1 MAPRLTQGDNLVAKE
16 YYEVLGVSEDAS
28 QDEIKKAYRKKAKKY
43 HPDSNKDT
51 ADEEKFKKI
60 NKAYDVLSDEEKKKK
75 YDRFGKQ
82 GVSGN
87 ARAGQQRAA
96 SNFQDIFEQI
106 FGGGGRG
113 RRGSREAQGDNL
125 KVQTSISLEEAYKG
139 VEKTFKVSRKSE
151 CPECDGSGAENGNTS
166 TCSNCSGRGKVEQV
180 RRTPLGRAR
189 QVVECPECNGTG
201 DIPEEACSECN
212 GSGITEKDDEIT
224 VDIPE
229 GVKDGQRLRVSGKG
243 HTARNG
249 NSGDLYIF
257 VTVEPHDSLE
267 RRDSD
272 LYTTVKIGVGD
283 AALGTKVEVPHPEGK
298 ISVDVP
304 KGTQPGQVMRVEGKG
319 MPGGWGSG
327 DLYVKVD
334 VEIPEKL
341 TEEQEKVMEE
351 LRETERNEKN
361 FFESVKDFIS

>member
-1 MAPRLTQGDNLVAKE
+1 MAKE
-16 YYEVLGVSEDAS
+16 YYETLGVSEDAS

-60 NKAYDVLSDEEKKKK
+60 NKAYDVLSDEEKRKK

-82 GVSGN
+82 GVKGSSSRG
-87 ARAGQQRAA
+87 RRQAA

-106 FGGGGRG
+106 FGGGGFGGRG
-113 RRGSREAQGDNL
+113 QREAQGENL
-125 KVQTSISLEEAYKG
+125 KVQTTISLEEAYHG
-139 VEKTFKVSRKSE
+139 VEKTFKVQRKSE
-151 CPECDGSGAENGNTS
+151 CDSCNGSGAENGNTS
-166 TCSNCSGRGKVEQV
+166 TCSNCRGRGKIEEV

-201 DIPEEACSECN
+201 DIPEEKCSECN
-212 GSGITEKDDEIT
+212 GSGITENEEEIT

-229 GVKDGQRLRVSGKG
+229 GVKDGQRLRVNGKG

-257 VTVEPHDSLE
+257 VSVEAHDSLE
-267 RRDSD
+267 KKDSD

-283 AALGTKVEVPHPEGK
+283 AALGTKVEVPHPESK

-304 KGTQPGQVMRVEGKG
+304 AGTQPGQVMRVSGKG
-319 MPGGWGSG
+319 MPSGWGSG
-327 DLYVKVD
+327 DLYVKIDVD
-334 VEIPEKL
+334 IPEYL
-341 TEEQEKVMEE
+341 TDEQEEVMEE
-351 LRETERNEKN
+351 LRETGSNEKS
-361 FFESVKDFIS
+361 FFESVKDFIN

>member
-1 MAPRLTQGDNLVAKE
+1 MAKE
-16 YYEVLGVSEDAS
+16 YYETLGVSEDAS
-28 QDEIKKAYRKKAKKY
+28 QEEIKKAYRKKAKKF
-43 HPDSNKDT
+43 HPDSNSDT

-60 NKAYDVLSDEEKKKK
+60 NKAYDVLSDEEKRKK

-82 GVSGN
+82 GVKGSSSRG
-87 ARAGQQRAA
+87 RRQAA

-106 FGGGGRG
+106 FGGGSRG
-113 RRGSREAQGDNL
+113 RRSKEARGENL
-125 KVQTSISLEEAYKG
+125 KVQTTVPLEEAYKG
-139 VEKTFKVSRKSE
+139 VEKTFKVQRKSE
-151 CPECDGSGAENGNTS
+151 CPECDGSGAEDGNTS
-166 TCSNCSGRGKVEQV
+166 TCSNCSGRGKVEEV

-189 QVVECPECNGTG
+189 QVIECPECNGTG
-201 DIPEEACSECN
+201 DIPEEKCSECK
-212 GSGITEKDDEIT
+212 GSGITEKEEEIT

-229 GVKDGQRLRVSGKG
+229 GVKDGQRLRVKGKG

-249 NSGDLYIF
+249 NSGDLYIY

-283 AALGTKVEVPHPEGK
+283 ASLGTKVKVPHPEGK

-304 KGTQPGQVMRVEGKG
+304 EGTQPGQVMRVSGKG
-319 MPGGWGSG
+319 MPSGWGSG
-327 DLYVKVD
+327 DLYVKID

-341 TEEQEKVMEE
+341 TDEQEKVMEE
-351 LRETERNEKN
+351 LRETESNDKS
-361 FFESVKDFIS
+361 FFESVKDFI

>member
-1 MAPRLTQGDNLVAKE
+1 MAKE
-16 YYEVLGVSEDAS
+16 YYELLGVSEDAS

-60 NKAYDVLSDEEKKKK
+60 NKAYDVLSDEEKRKK

-82 GVSGN
+82 GVEGSSSRGH
-87 ARAGQQRAA
+87 RRAA

-106 FGGGGRG
+106 FGGGGMGGRG
-113 RRGSREAQGDNL
+113 RREAQGDNL
-125 KVQTSISLEEAYKG
+125 KVQTTVSLEEAYKG

-151 CPECDGSGAENGNTS
+151 CSECNGSGAENGNTS

-189 QVVECPECNGTG
+189 QVTECPECNGTG
-201 DIPEEACSECN
+201 DIPEEKCSECN
-212 GSGITEKDDEIT
+212 GSGITENEEEIT
-224 VDIPE
+224 VDIPK
-229 GVKDGQRLRVSGKG
+229 GVKDSQRLRVSGKG

-257 VTVEPHDSLE
+257 VTVEPHESLE

-283 AALGTKVEVPHPEGK
+283 AALGTKVQVPHPESD
-298 ISVDVP
+298 IQVDIP
-304 KGTQPGQVMRVEGKG
+304 SGTQPGQVMRVSGKG
-319 MPGGWGSG
+319 MPSGWGSG

-334 VEIPEKL
+334 VDIPEKL
-341 TEEQEKVMEE
+341 TEEQKEVMEE
-351 LRETERNEKN
+351 LRETESNEKN
-361 FFESVKDFIS
+361 FFESVKDFIG